1 MNILKTLGLSASRSG
16 FRDNQEEAT
25 KNLAGLRPQFKTMQ
39 ARGTGLVNEFQPQ
52 QRAAGQSLI
61 NFYNQGPQSLAAMRK
76 RALTGTEDRFN
87 NLAAQTTN
95 RSALTGSDPTATL
108 ALLGAKKVQAQL
120 GAGTDFDLQS
130 QGLLERYKQGAMSAA
145 GSLASQGLQQE
156 GAGLSGGMNLE
167 NDLYGRYGDMAG
179 ADEARQNSG
188 RQMVAGLIGTAA
200 QLYGG
205 GAGAVGAGRAV
216 QSMSESPG
224 RGGMEMSG
232 MGVIEPQGY
241 DFGSPSGAGYFPS
254 SSGAGFSSPQG
265 GISSPVMSQARRI
278 RLKQMGVL

>member
-1 MNILKTLGLSASRSG
+1 MNILKTFGLSASRSG

-87 NLAAQTTN
+87 NLAAQTAN

-130 QGLLERYKQGAMSAA
+130 QGLLERYKQGAMSTA

-205 GAGAVGAGRAV
+205 GRARSFGPT
-216 QSMSESPG
+216 QASSLPG
-224 RGGMEMSG
+224 NGGMEMGS